1 MAYRSDTEE
10 DLSIIIVLSLLAIIL
25 VLIFAPHSQPP
36 SVSWANYEQKVV
48 KVEDTLYMLVP
59 IEKTDTDKK

>member
-25 VLIFAPHSQPP
+25 VLIFAPRSQPP

-59 IEKTDTDKK
+59 IEKTDKE